1 MNDHYEKVFDAITF
15 VEHNK
20 KDKTI
25 IEKMHGD
32 GGHGHEVVQFS
43 SPVRAVGTYRCISA
57 FMNHV
62 TSSLLN
68 NFFTHWYLHSRFAI
82 TDSISISTLCLIVRT
97 RYMWASITVCD
108 FFMKHFYSSHFFIY
122 LLTHS
127 LTHSFLLILTHYP
140 FSVRQAT
147 LRTGCVT
154 YWRKCNWPWRT

>member
-43 SPVRAVGTYRCISA
+43 TPVRAVGKNRCILA
-57 FMNHV
+57 FMNHT

-68 NFFTHWYLHSRFAI
+68 NLYTFTH
-82 TDSISISTLCLIVRT
+82 
-97 RYMWASITVCD
+97 
-108 FFMKHFYSSHFFIY
+108 
-122 LLTHS
+122 
-127 LTHSFLLILTHYP
+127 
-140 FSVRQAT
+140 
-147 LRTGCVT
+147 
-154 YWRKCNWPWRT
+154 